1 MFTRRSSPALAW
13 APQVRVRKRTA
24 QVHQIPGRPIVPP
37 ARPIGRR
44 GRGRKAPCTP
54 LGAPWRL
61 RTRKVPIFLLL
72 LCSTNVCVRL
82 VQFSSA
88 KHHFGADITPFHFLQ
103 FPTLSFFR
111 WCQPSLCFSH
121 PTAIS
126 LVLKQLTVNSWIH
139 FDNVNS
145 LLRVPN
151 ANKCFKILSSYT
163 MRLRC
168 SCISIVVNKKL

>member
-1 MFTRRSSPALAW
+1 MMFTSRSSPALAW

-24 QVHQIPGRPIVPP
+24 QVHQIPGSPLVPPARPIGPLARPIVPP
-37 ARPIGRR
+37 VRPIGRR

-88 KHHFGADITPFHFLQ
+88 KHHFGADITPFTFFSFQLCPFSGGVNHHSASLTQLPFLW
-103 FPTLSFFR
+103 S
-111 WCQPSLCFSH
+111 
-121 PTAIS
+121 
-126 LVLKQLTVNSWIH
+126 
-139 FDNVNS
+139 
-145 LLRVPN
+145 
-151 ANKCFKILSSYT
+151 
-163 MRLRC
+163 
-168 SCISIVVNKKL
+168 